1 MDFEWDLFCQGLFS
15 PVFLY
20 GAFITIALTI
30 LAHTLGMILGT
41 IIALGAMS
49 QFQPIRGF
57 IAGYLW
63 FFRATPTLLLL
74 LLVWNGLPQVFPIF
88 KEQWFSPFLAGLVA
102 LSLHQAAYQAEINR
116 TALQSVPAG
125 QIEAGKALG
134 LTRLQVFFLI
144 TVPQAMRIA
153 IPPSVNE
160 FIALLKLTSLA
171 SVISLQELLTITSQ
185 AVSSSFRFAEFYGIA
200 LVYYLAMVSAL
211 MALQPYVEARFDP
224 AKRYSRTSR

>member
-1 MDFEWDLFCQGLFS
+1 MDFQWDLFWRGLVS

-20 GAFITIALTI
+20 GAFITIALAAI
-30 LAHTLGMILGT
+30 AHTLGILLGT
-41 IIALGAMS
+41 GLALGAMS
-49 QFQPIRGF
+49 RFRMLKGAV
-57 IAGYLW
+57 AGYLW

-74 LLVWNGLPQVFPIF
+74 LLVWNALPQVVPIF

-116 TALQSVPAG
+116 TALQSVPIG

-134 LTRLQVFFLI
+134 LTRLQVFFLV

-171 SVISLQELLTITSQ
+171 SVVSLQELLTITSQ
-185 AVSSSFRFAEFYGIA
+185 AVSTSFRFAEFYSIA
-200 LVYYLAMVSAL
+200 LVYYLAMVSVL
-211 MALQPYVEARFDP
+211 MALQPYLEARFDP
-224 AKRYSRTSR
+224 AKRYTKAGR

>member
-1 MDFEWDLFCQGLFS
+1 MDFEWDLFWRGLVS

-20 GAFITIALTI
+20 GAFITIALAALSHAAGI
-30 LAHTLGMILGT
+30 LLGT
-41 IIALGAMS
+41 GLALGAMS
-49 QFQPIRGF
+49 RFRALRGVV
-57 IAGYLW
+57 AGYLW

-74 LLVWNGLPQVFPIF
+74 LLVWNALPQVIPIL
-88 KEQWFSPFLAGLVA
+88 KEQWFSPFLAGFIA

-116 TALQSVPAG
+116 TALQSVPTG

-171 SVISLQELLTITSQ
+171 SVVSLQELLTITSQ
-185 AVSSSFRFAEFYGIA
+185 AVSTSFRFAEFYSIA

-211 MALQPYVEARFDP
+211 MALQPHLEARFDP
-224 AKRYSRTSR
+224 ARRYTKAGR